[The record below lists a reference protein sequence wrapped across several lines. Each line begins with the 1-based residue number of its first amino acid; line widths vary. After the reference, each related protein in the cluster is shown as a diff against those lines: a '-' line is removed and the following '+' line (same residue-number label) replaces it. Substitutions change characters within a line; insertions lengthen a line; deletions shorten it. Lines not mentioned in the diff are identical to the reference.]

1 MVVVYIL
8 LGILG
13 LITLLLYLPLR
24 ILIRY
29 DEEEGLQYRVY
40 YTFYCILD
48 SRKESPE
55 TEEQTAS
62 DGKKK
67 KEGESSLLRTLGLS
81 DLASIVGV
89 RKALKEKGLCQM
101 LSETAAVVKSLLV
114 TLGRFIGKG
123 RFRRFDLQ
131 ILVGD
136 SDVGDAA
143 LTYGKVCAILYPMLD
158 ALKPVRKCGKRR
170 IDVRCDF
177 LREES
182 LVRFDGQLHF
192 RLWYVL
198 WFWGALIR
206 NYLIRSGEKS

>member
-67 KEGESSLLRTLGLS
+67 KGERAACCALS
-81 DLASIVGV
+81 A
-89 RKALKEKGLCQM
+89 
-101 LSETAAVVKSLLV
+101 
-114 TLGRFIGKG
+114 
-123 RFRRFDLQ
+123 
-131 ILVGD
+131 
-136 SDVGDAA
+136 
-143 LTYGKVCAILYPMLD
+143 
-158 ALKPVRKCGKRR
+158 
-170 IDVRCDF
+170 
-177 LREES
+177 
-182 LVRFDGQLHF
+182 
-192 RLWYVL
+192 
-198 WFWGALIR
+198 
-206 NYLIRSGEKS
+206 